1 MDKYIGLDV
10 SDKQTVACVVS
21 PAGKDVYATVPT
33 ELGELRAFLAGQRG
47 RGDRVHATFEV
58 SGQAGWLYDGLVD
71 VVDRLVVSN
80 PSQMTW
86 IYRTAKKTDRI
97 DARKQAVL
105 LQIGELPTVHMP
117 CRAVRHWRGQIQHRR
132 KLVERACQLKNRI
145 RSYLKGQGVRRP
157 VDGPG
162 WWTQAARRWMAEV
175 LPGDVAMED
184 LLEELGLLEKQVKR
198 VTTLLDARLDQAGA
212 ALLMTIPGVGPRTA
226 EAVLAYTDDVSRFRR
241 GKSFCAY
248 FGLTPRLDES
258 GQVRRLG
265 HISKQGP
272 SVGRWLLVESAWRAV
287 SKSEALRTFYERV
300 QHGQPQRKKIAI
312 VAVAR
317 KMVSIMRAMLTT
329 GEVFNEALVLRS
341 DDRWDAEAPTE
352 CQGRRRAAR
361 RGRRRR

>member
-1 MDKYIGLDV
+1 MRRCQRSWARCG
-10 SDKQTVACVVS
+10 
-21 PAGKDVYATVPT
+21 
-33 ELGELRAFLAGQRG
+33 RFLARQRG
-47 RGDRVHATFEV
+47 HGDRVHATFEV

-71 VVDRLVVSN
+71 VVDRLVISN
-80 PSQMTW
+80 PSQITW

-117 CRAVRHWRGQIQHRR
+117 GRAVRQWRGQIQHRR

-145 RSYLKGQGVRRP
+145 RAYLKGQGIRRSA
-157 VDGPG
+157 DAPG
-162 WWTQAARRWMAEV
+162 WWTQASRRWMEAL

-184 LLEELGLLEKQVKR
+184 LLEELSLLEKQIKR
-198 VTTLLDARLDQAGA
+198 VTALLDARLEKTGA
-212 ALLMTIPGVGPRTA
+212 WLLMTIPGVGPRTA

-258 GQVRRLG
+258 GKVRRLG

-287 SKSEALRTFYERV
+287 NKCEALRTFYERV
-300 QHGQPQRKKIAI
+300 QHGQTQRKKIAI

-317 KMVSIMRAMLTT
+317 KLLSIMRAMLTT

-341 DDRWDAEAPTE
+341 DDRWGPETSTE
-352 CQGRRRAAR
+352 GQGRSRTA
-361 RGRRRR
+361 RRRRRRR